1 MMEEIVVAED
11 DLRRLEK
18 RFGPEVRLMG
28 AWNSDGTSATSASLY
43 LLSGRP
49 RTTGEPRVDHGSIS
63 PCTQAG
69 AHHRV
74 PRNLEHH
81 RFPLDR
87 TDRRNL
93 QGILVGR
100 NEQPSRT

>member
-49 RTTGEPRVDHGSIS
+49 RT
-63 PCTQAG
+63 
-69 AHHRV
+69 
-74 PRNLEHH
+74 NW
-81 RFPLDR
+81 R
-87 TDRRNL
+87 T
-93 QGILVGR
+93 
-100 NEQPSRT
+100 PS